1 MALKKYQKGNQV
13 YRVAEGSDLEAQLLA
28 NEFEEVVEDEKPLN
42 VEKLKLEELKEYA
55 KQQGID
61 LPSEANTKAEI
72 LAVIKQT
79 QED

>member
-13 YRVAEGSDLEAQLLA
+13 YRVAEGSDLEAQLLS
-28 NEFEEVVEDEKPLN
+28 NDFEEVVEDEKLN
-42 VEKLKLEELKEYA
+42 IEKLKLEELKEYA